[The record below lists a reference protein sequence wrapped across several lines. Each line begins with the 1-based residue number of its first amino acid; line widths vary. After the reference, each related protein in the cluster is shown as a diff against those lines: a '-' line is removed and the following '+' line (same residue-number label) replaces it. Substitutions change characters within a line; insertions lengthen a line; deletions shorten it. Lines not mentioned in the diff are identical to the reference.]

1 LNQDQYYHNMNIFTI
16 FEDQIT
22 IIYQDLS
29 DAGQVMAGA
38 DLSRVAVELPR
49 DETHGDLACNVAMVL
64 AKQVSAKP
72 RDLAGLFAEKL
83 ALHKDVA
90 QVEIAGPGFLNI
102 TLNEGRWGSEVAT
115 ILADQNYGR
124 SELGNG
130 QAVNVE
136 FVSANP
142 TGPLHAAHARGAIL
156 GDVLANLLAFTGY
169 DVTREYYVNDA
180 GAQVD
185 VLARSAQLRYREALG
200 EDGVVIADGLYP
212 GEYLKD
218 VGAGLVERHADTL
231 LALDEAEWLP
241 LIRSFAIEQ
250 MMASIKADLVEMGIQ
265 MDVYSSER
273 ALVDSGTVSQSID
286 KLAEMDLVYRGVLE
300 PPKGQL
306 PEDWEPREQ
315 LLFKASEFGDD
326 VDRPLQ
332 KSDGSWTYFAS
343 DVAYHMD
350 KLSRTGGSMIDIWGA
365 DHGGYVK
372 RMKAATEAISGQK
385 NMLDVKLCQLVSLLD
400 KGTPVKMSKRAGTFV
415 TLKDVMD
422 AVGAD
427 VMRFIMLTRRSDQTL
442 EFDYARVTEKS
453 RENPVFYVQ
462 YAHARASSVLR
473 QAEGQPVMGAAA
485 GRLVD
490 IHEVRV
496 IRQLASFPHMVKSA
510 ALSHEPHRIAFYLID
525 LASLFHGLWNAGR
538 DNSELRFICDND
550 DELTSA
556 RLALVSATRGVIS
569 QGLSLM
575 GITALEEM

>member
-1 LNQDQYYHNMNIFTI
+1 MNIFTI

-218 VGAGLVERHADTL
+218 VGAGLVERHADT
-231 LALDEAEWLP
+231 
-241 LIRSFAIEQ
+241 
-250 MMASIKADLVEMGIQ
+250 
-265 MDVYSSER
+265 
-273 ALVDSGTVSQSID
+273 
-286 KLAEMDLVYRGVLE
+286 
-300 PPKGQL
+300 
-306 PEDWEPREQ
+306 
-315 LLFKASEFGDD
+315 
-326 VDRPLQ
+326 
-332 KSDGSWTYFAS
+332 
-343 DVAYHMD
+343 
-350 KLSRTGGSMIDIWGA
+350 
-365 DHGGYVK
+365 
-372 RMKAATEAISGQK
+372 
-385 NMLDVKLCQLVSLLD
+385 
-400 KGTPVKMSKRAGTFV
+400 
-415 TLKDVMD
+415 
-422 AVGAD
+422 
-427 VMRFIMLTRRSDQTL
+427 
-442 EFDYARVTEKS
+442 
-453 RENPVFYVQ
+453 
-462 YAHARASSVLR
+462 
-473 QAEGQPVMGAAA
+473 
-485 GRLVD
+485 
-490 IHEVRV
+490 
-496 IRQLASFPHMVKSA
+496 
-510 ALSHEPHRIAFYLID
+510 
-525 LASLFHGLWNAGR
+525 
-538 DNSELRFICDND
+538 
-550 DELTSA
+550 
-556 RLALVSATRGVIS
+556 
-569 QGLSLM
+569 
-575 GITALEEM
+575 